1 MEKWEELGL
10 TEKQFR
16 ELQRRARLEL
26 ARRDFWE
33 FCKLMVP
40 SFYQEERG
48 FLKELCRDWQNFYES
63 ETEKV
68 LVINEPPRHGKSLT
82 AQLFSC
88 WVFGKNPQEKIITG
102 SYNEQLSKT
111 FSRNVRDR
119 INERKAEKDKI
130 VYSDIFPKTKIK
142 KGNSAANLWALSG
155 QYASYLATSP
165 GGTVTGFG
173 CSCFP
178 AGTMIATL
186 DGYVDI
192 ADINGKMSNRIL
204 SFNHDSGKIEIG
216 NISAIRKKVSD
227 ELIEITTSTGRKI
240 KSTVDHR
247 FYTEE
252 RGYIRADE
260 IKIGETLKTLSG
272 SMRRLRKTENRQRGT
287 LLGMPFEA
295 EKHGCRTDLYP
306 VRKEIHSSS
315 VCRQQTKKTWSGRE
329 FLFEEMFLSRSSR
342 QTTDK
347 EMSDLR
353 EISWWRKPE
362 ILFGQ
367 MQADWLREAEKAG
380 IQDLPGLW
388 ENILSSQRSESVLFK
403 GMCIESTLEENEG
416 KGEFPL
422 QGWNKLQSGV
432 QRHKADDLRKRS
444 LSMSE
449 LWEAHEN
456 RSKGCLGASDEFTC
470 SSYRH
475 EPEEQFS
482 GESDNVVR
490 QLPRYFTQNE
500 EVIEIRRLNESS
512 FVYDIQVDDNHNFF
526 ANDILVHNC
535 MIIDDIVK
543 NAEEAMNE
551 TVLEGHYEW
560 FVNTMLSRLEKGGK
574 IIIIATRW
582 ATKDLSGRII
592 EHYNSINVPIRVI
605 VKKALQN
612 DGTMLCPEILDRKS
626 YDLISKTMGQEIV
639 RANYDQRPIDITGR
653 LYNVGF
659 DTYTKLPTDDRGQSV
674 IEEVCAYIDTA
685 DQGDDYLCM
694 IIYGLYRGQAYVL
707 DVYFTKEGM
716 EITEPETAKRLKEY
730 SVNRAFAES
739 NNGGRGFARSVE
751 RILREKHHW
760 YKTYIDMFTQ
770 HRNKKAR
777 ILSSATW
784 CQQNIKFPA
793 GWEVNYNEFYLDVM
807 GYQREG
813 KMKHDDA
820 EDVLA
825 GIYDRVGRGN
835 LFSFS

>member
-1 MEKWEELGL
+1 MSL
-10 TEKQFR
+10 
-16 ELQRRARLEL
+16 
-26 ARRDFWE
+26 
-33 FCKLMVP
+33 
-40 SFYQEERG
+40 
-48 FLKELCRDWQNFYES
+48 
-63 ETEKV
+63 
-68 LVINEPPRHGKSLT
+68 PRHGKSLT

-178 AGTMIATL
+178 AGTPILTTFGQMYIQNIHPGQEILSYNHEHGYIEVDAVVAVRKKTVKEL
-186 DGYVDI
+186 VRTTTYDGVEVLSTPDHLFYTVQDGYVK
-192 ADINGKMSNRIL
+192 AEN
-204 SFNHDSGKIEIG
+204 
-216 NISAIRKKVSD
+216 
-227 ELIEITTSTGRKI
+227 
-240 KSTVDHR
+240 
-247 FYTEE
+247 
-252 RGYIRADE
+252 
-260 IKIGETLKTLSG
+260 
-272 SMRRLRKTENRQRGT
+272 LRKCTFKAAYWSDS
-287 LLGMPFEA
+287 PF
-295 EKHGCRTDLYP
+295 G
-306 VRKEIHSSS
+306 V
-315 VCRQQTKKTWSGRE
+315 
-329 FLFEEMFLSRSSR
+329 
-342 QTTDK
+342 
-347 EMSDLR
+347 
-353 EISWWRKPE
+353 
-362 ILFGQ
+362 
-367 MQADWLREAEKAG
+367 
-380 IQDLPGLW
+380 
-388 ENILSSQRSESVLFK
+388 
-403 GMCIESTLEENEG
+403 LEEYDT
-416 KGEFPL
+416 F
-422 QGWNKLQSGV
+422 
-432 QRHKADDLRKRS
+432 RD
-444 LSMSE
+444 SE
-449 LWEAHEN
+449 
-456 RSKGCLGASDEFTC
+456 R
-470 SSYRH
+470 
-475 EPEEQFS
+475 
-482 GESDNVVR
+482 
-490 QLPRYFTQNE
+490 
-500 EVIEIRRLNESS
+500 VIEEAV
-512 FVYDIQVDDNHNFF
+512 VYDIEVEKNHNFY
-526 ANDILVHNC
+526 ANGILVHNC

-639 RANYDQRPIDITGR
+639 RANYDQQPIDITGR

-694 IIYGLYRGQAYVL
+694 IIYGLHRGQAYVL
-707 DVYFTKEGM
+707 DVYFTKDGM

-784 CQQNIKFPA
+784 CQQNIKFPV